1 MNVNPCTIQVAALL
15 VLVYAL
21 IGIGGCDSRTP
32 AIGDS
37 SADPMDALAAGTVSS
52 EFDEAY
58 WGEQRR
64 SNPELWD
71 QATAYC
77 DGRDGTQY
85 PNCRPVLS
93 LLLLERTLDRPT
105 TTSPG
110 FDGSM
115 DLGGRADSAQGRLDS
130 LGSPE

>member
-1 MNVNPCTIQVAALL
+1 MTRISFGFLAAALVML
-15 VLVYAL
+15 SGTA
-21 IGIGGCDSRTP
+21 GCDSRGGGS
-32 AIGDS
+32 GDAGDDPIDALGS
-37 SADPMDALAAGTVSS
+37 PSLSAD
-52 EFDEAY
+52 FDEAY

-93 LLLLERTLDRPT
+93 LLLLERTLDRPA

>member
-1 MNVNPCTIQVAALL
+1 MIRISRGFLATTMVILSGIAA
-15 VLVYAL
+15 
-21 IGIGGCDSRTP
+21 CDSRGGGS
-32 AIGDS
+32 GDAGDDPMEALGS
-37 SADPMDALAAGTVSS
+37 GSFSAD
-52 EFDEAY
+52 FDEAY

-64 SNPELWD
+64 SNPELWAR
-71 QATAYC
+71 ATAYC
-77 DGRDGTQY
+77 DGRDGTEY

-115 DLGGRADSAQGRLDS
+115 DMSGRADSAQSRLDS
-130 LGSPE
+130 LGSPD